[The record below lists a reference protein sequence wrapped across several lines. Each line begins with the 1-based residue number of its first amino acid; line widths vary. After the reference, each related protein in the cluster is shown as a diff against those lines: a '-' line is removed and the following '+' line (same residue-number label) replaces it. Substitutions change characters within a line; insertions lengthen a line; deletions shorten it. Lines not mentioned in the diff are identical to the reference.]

1 MLNSIESVSDIK
13 GLTEEKV
20 CPFLAKIVLTA
31 VLIKFLQ
38 MTFSIQSRST
48 RHTFERRKKG
58 KKQGR
63 QEGGGREGSREG
75 EREREREKK

>member
-20 CPFLAKIVLTA
+20 CPFLSKIVLTA
-31 VLIKFLQ
+31 VLIVFLQ